1 LLRGVR
7 GTARILAWVERV
19 GEREVSLTELSRNA
33 RKAREI
39 LGLLE
44 KYNLVR
50 VRRKG
55 RVYLISLNERGLE
68 LLSLLRRAEELLR
81 GAGAA
86 PAARPPAQLEQ
97 RSLPSFAA
105 DNPWLA
111 ILAERGR
118 ARVGV

>member
-1 LLRGVR
+1 MREVVR
-7 GTARILAWVERV
+7 LLAWVEKI
-19 GEREVSLTELSRNA
+19 GEREASLTELSRNS

-44 KYNLVR
+44 KYDLVR

-68 LLSLLRRAEELLR
+68 LLSLLRRAEELLKA
-81 GAGAA
+81 AGAA
-86 PAARPPAQLEQ
+86 PAVWPPAQQ
-97 RSLPSFAA
+97 AAQQSLPSFAA

>member
-1 LLRGVR
+1 VVR
-7 GTARILAWVERV
+7 LLAWVERI
-19 GEREVSLTELSRNA
+19 GDREVSLTELSRNT

-39 LGLLE
+39 LELLE
-44 KYNLVR
+44 KHDLVH

-81 GAGAA
+81 GAGAIPTA
-86 PAARPPAQLEQ
+86 SRSPAQPEPQ
-97 RSLPSFAA
+97 SLPSFAA

>member
-1 LLRGVR
+1 MREVVR
-7 GTARILAWVERV
+7 LLAWVERV

-39 LGLLE
+39 LELLE
-44 KYNLVR
+44 KHDLVR

-55 RVYLISLNERGLE
+55 KVYLISLNERGLE
-68 LLSLLRRAEELLR
+68 LLTLLRRAEELLR

-86 PAARPPAQLEQ
+86 PAVSRPPVQPAQQ
-97 RSLPSFAA
+97 SLPSFAS

-111 ILAERGR
+111 ILAERGK